1 MFSVDIIDPR
11 IQCRRGPYLDDRCPH
26 ESKTKKMK
34 TTINT
39 KERYMHKSELQTICL
54 LPSTTSTTTTT
65 TPTTTTATTT
75 TTGRR
80 QHLSSTFIKD
90 NVLNNAKHRHK
101 QLLWDQ
107 LFDTQQKDNKRE
119 CKILQNPQAAGEAQA
134 AEVVPS
140 TCRLVFIHKKTTNE
154 SVKYC
159 KTLKTSL
166 DGWDVLVARSWTGT
180 IWSSLLF
187 SGAVAVGCEE
197 MNFVRTTRAIP
208 VFPMTIQTLRQ
219 VQYTVPY
226 IVQSCSIHH
235 CIAL

>member
-11 IQCRRGPYLDDRCPH
+11 MCGRGPYLDDRCRPYLDDRCPH

-34 TTINT
+34 TTIYT

-54 LPSTTSTTTTT
+54 LPSTTTYNTTITSTTTS
-65 TPTTTTATTT
+65 PTTTTST

-101 QLLWDQ
+101 LLLWDQ
-107 LFDTQQKDNKRE
+107 LFDTQHRM
-119 CKILQNPQAAGEAQA
+119 AAGEAQA

-208 VFPMTIQTLRQ
+208 VFPNDYPDTPAG
-219 VQYTVPY
+219 TVHST
-226 IVQSCSIHH
+226 VHSTV
-235 CIAL
+235 LD

>member
-11 IQCRRGPYLDDRCPH
+11 MCGRGPYL
-26 ESKTKKMK
+26 EKKKKMK

-39 KERYMHKSELQTICL
+39 KGRYMHKSELQTICL
-54 LPSTTSTTTTT
+54 LPSTITSNTTITSTTTTS
-65 TPTTTTATTT
+65 P
-75 TTGRR
+75 TGRR

-107 LFDTQQKDNKRE
+107 LFDTQHRM
-119 CKILQNPQAAGEAQA
+119 AAGEAQA

-159 KTLKTSL
+159 KALKTSL

-208 VFPMTIQTLRQ
+208 VFPNDYPDTPAGTVHSTVHSTVLD
-219 VQYTVPY
+219 YTSLYSSVLY
-226 IVQSCSIHH
+226 CIV
-235 CIAL
+235 LL